1 MADDELAAI
10 RAKRIQELQAQYG
23 GQNATQMQQQQEAM
37 QREAEMRNS
46 MLSQILGQDAR
57 ARLNS
62 IALVKPEKAKMMEGM
77 LIQMARTG
85 QIAGK
90 LSESQLVSLLQE
102 VSEKTQKKTTVK
114 FNRKR
119 IDDSDD
125 DDD

>member
-10 RAKRIQELQAQYG
+10 RAKRMEELQSQYG
-23 GQNATQMQQQQEAM
+23 GQNAAQMQQQQEAM
-37 QREAEMRNS
+37 KRDAEMRNS
-46 MLSQILGQDAR
+46 MLSQILEQGAR

-77 LIQMARTG
+77 LIQMARSG

-90 LSESQLVSLLQE
+90 LSESQLVSLLKDI
-102 VSEKTQKKTTVK
+102 SEQTQKKTTVK

-125 DDD
+125 DD